1 VDVRCT
7 LLEVE
12 GQSVMSMDFVMQ
24 SGGQINMKLALATLQ
39 TMRVLLERLVLQS
52 RWTDGPDA
60 WIQNGVSAATEE
72 VAGLP
77 LSPSSDPKQV
87 H

>member
-7 LLEVE
+7 LLEIE
-12 GQSVMSMDFVMQ
+12 AQPVMSMDFVLH

-39 TMRVLLERLVLQS
+39 AMRVLLERLVLQS
-52 RWTDGPDA
+52 RWTDGPES
-60 WIQNGVSAATEE
+60 WIQHVGGSAEQA
-72 VAGLP
+72 AGSP
-77 LSPSSDPKQV
+77 LAPGSDPKQV